1 MLIELY
7 TRDGCEYCEKTKEL
21 LENKLLNYN
30 ENIIGKTINREDVL
44 KKFPGRKLL
53 PIVVINGNLIGGYTE
68 TKKFFNACGKY
79 DRDELITIL
88 GASICKVYF
97 TKKNGEEKIMKCTL
111 LNNII
116 PEENKSKNV
125 KKSNPEVLPVWDI
138 DKSAWRSFRVDSVK
152 NVEVQ

>member
-1 MLIELY
+1 MS
-7 TRDGCEYCEKTKEL
+7 
-21 LENKLLNYN
+21 
-30 ENIIGKTINREDVL
+30 
-44 KKFPGRKLL
+44 
-53 PIVVINGNLIGGYTE
+53 
-68 TKKFFNACGKY
+68 GKY

-88 GASICKVYF
+88 GASVCTVTL